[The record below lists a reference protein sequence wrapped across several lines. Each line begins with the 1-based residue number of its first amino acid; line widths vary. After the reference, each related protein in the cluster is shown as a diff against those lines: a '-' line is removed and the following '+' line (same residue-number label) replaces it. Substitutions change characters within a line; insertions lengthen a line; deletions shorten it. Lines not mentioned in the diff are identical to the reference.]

1 MKYVALLLALVM
13 LVSYGCASKP
23 AQTGQKPLTAE
34 EQARLDQEE
43 AMKRKEREARISEE
57 DLAKS
62 RAEKERMD
70 REKTLQGQK
79 ASALPVTV
87 VYFEYDSY
95 TVQAED
101 LSKIKEVGEWMK
113 VNGNARI
120 VVEGHC
126 DERGTVEYNLALGQK
141 RADVVKNHLAKLG
154 IDEKRI
160 RVISF
165 GKEIPA
171 VQGHTE
177 EAWAKNRRVNFA
189 IDQKG

>member
-1 MKYVALLLALVM
+1 MKYLAMILVAFM
-13 LVSYGCASKP
+13 LVCYGCASKQ
-23 AQTGQKPLTAE
+23 AQPLQKSTSAE

-43 AMKRKEREARISEE
+43 ALKRKEREARISEE
-57 DLAKS
+57 DLAKT
-62 RAEKERMD
+62 RTD
-70 REKTLQGQK
+70 RERLEREKLLQDK
-79 ASALPVTV
+79 KMAMPVND

-95 TVQAED
+95 SVQTGD
-101 LSKIKEVGEWMK
+101 LPKIKEVSEWLK
-113 VNGNARI
+113 ANSAVRI

-141 RADVVKNHLAKLG
+141 RAEVVKNHLTKFG

-160 RVISF
+160 RAISF

-171 VQGHTE
+171 DPGHTE
-177 EAWAKNRRVNFA
+177 DSWAKNRRAHFA

>member
-1 MKYVALLLALVM
+1 MKYLALVLAIVM

-23 AQTGQKPLTAE
+23 AQTGQKALTAE

-43 AMKRKEREARISEE
+43 ALKRKEREARISEE

-70 REKTLQGQK
+70 IEKTLQGQK
-79 ASALPVTV
+79 TALPVTV
-87 VYFEYDSY
+87 IYFEYDSY
-95 TVQAED
+95 TVQPDD
-101 LSKIKEVGEWMK
+101 LAKIREIGEWMK
-113 VNGNARI
+113 TNGNARI

-141 RADVVKNHLAKLG
+141 RADVVKNHLTKLG
-154 IDEKRI
+154 IDDKRI

-165 GKEIPA
+165 GKEMPSDT
-171 VQGHTE
+171 GHTE
-177 EAWAKNRRVNFA
+177 AAWAKNRRVNFA

>member
-1 MKYVALLLALVM
+1 MKYVALLLALAM
-13 LVSYGCASKP
+13 LVCYSCASKP

-34 EQARLDQEE
+34 EQARLAQEE
-43 AMKRKEREARISEE
+43 ALKRKEREARISEE

-62 RAEKERMD
+62 RSDKERMD
-70 REKTLQGQK
+70 REKALQGQK
-79 ASALPVTV
+79 TALPVTV
-87 VYFEYDSY
+87 IYFEYDSY
-95 TVQAED
+95 NVQQED

-113 VNGNARI
+113 ANGSARI

-141 RADVVKNHLAKLG
+141 RADVVKNHLTKLG

-160 RVISF
+160 RIISF
-165 GKEIPA
+165 GKEMPA
-171 VQGHTE
+171 VPGHTE